1 MTTLYPKDSIMKS
14 TTFRSVLLLLMGTA
28 HTAFAQEKP
37 SDLVRFSNPATMSQ
51 PTAYSHIAEVRGGRM
66 IFLSGQVSQDTKGNV
81 IGKGDIRAQT
91 RQVYANLK
99 AALEAVGA
107 DWSNVVKMTT
117 YLTDAANIAPFR
129 EVREEVLANVK
140 PRPASTAVVV
150 SKLFGEEWLL
160 EIEAVAV
167 VPDKPQKTK
176 KK

>member
-1 MTTLYPKDSIMKS
+1 VLKIYFARPMK
-14 TTFRSVLLLLMGTA
+14 TIITFLFFAIVSA
-28 HTAFAQEKP
+28 AAQERP
-37 SDLVRFSNPATMSQ
+37 NDLVRFSNPATMSQ

-81 IGKGDIRAQT
+81 VGKGDIRAQT

-99 AALEAVGA
+99 AALEAVGG

-167 VPDKPQKTK
+167 IPDKPQKTK